1 MQESDKEL
9 VVALAKDSCTLKDM
23 AYIAS
28 LDQGTSSTRCMIF
41 DKSGSVIAIAQKE
54 HQQITPQAGWV
65 EHDPTEIWHNAK
77 VVIKEAISK
86 AAISASEIS
95 AIGVTNQRETIVA
108 WDVKTGRALHNA
120 IVWQDTRTADYLNG
134 FSESSKE
141 TLIQRTGLAIAP
153 YFSASKIHWLLQ
165 NVPAVKEAQS
175 RKDLRVG
182 TIDSWLVWNLTGGLH
197 ITDVTNASRTMLMNL
212 ETLAW
217 DLELLEIFEIPLAIL
232 PEIKSS
238 SEVYGRT
245 SLDGPFSAQIPIAGI
260 LGDQHAAMVGQ
271 ACFEKGSS
279 KTTYGTG
286 NFALLNTGTEIV
298 RSKHGLLTTVCF
310 KFGDQP
316 AQYALEGSVAVTGSA
331 IQWLRD
337 QLGIIS
343 SAAEIESLAL
353 QVKDSAGVYFVPAFS
368 GLFAPY
374 WRSDAR
380 GVIVGLTRATTKA
393 NLARAALDAICYQ
406 TMEIMDAMVADS
418 GIAMTEMKVDGGIT
432 ANELCMQLQAD
443 VMGIDIVKP
452 LITETTALGAAYA
465 AGLAIGFWQSTDEV
479 KSQWRQDRRWRAESD
494 EKTRSIGAA
503 RWKQAVERTFN
514 WVE

>member
-1 MQESDKEL
+1 MP
-9 VVALAKDSCTLKDM
+9 
-23 AYIAS
+23 YIAS

-41 DKSGSVIAIAQKE
+41 DPQGGVISMAQKE
-54 HQQITPQAGWV
+54 HHQFTPQAGWV
-65 EHDPTEIWHNAK
+65 EHDAREIWQNTQEVIQNA
-77 VVIKEAISK
+77 IK
-86 AAISASEIS
+86 AADIATSEIS

-108 WDVKTGRALHNA
+108 WDSQTGAPLHHA
-120 IVWQDTRTADYLNG
+120 IVWQDTRTADYLNQ
-134 FSESSKE
+134 FSAAVKE
-141 TLIQRTGLAIAP
+141 ELIYKTGLAIAP
-153 YFSASKIHWLLQ
+153 YFSASKINWLLK
-165 NVPAVKEAQS
+165 NVAEVRDALEIG
-175 RKDLRVG
+175 RLRVG
-182 TIDSWLVWNLTGGLH
+182 TIDSWLMWNLTGGLH

-212 ETLAW
+212 KTLDW
-217 DLELLEIFEIPLAIL
+217 DKELLDIFEIPREIL
-232 PEIKSS
+232 PEIRSS
-238 SEVYGRT
+238 SEVYGKSKAT
-245 SLDGPFSAQIPIAGI
+245 GPFGAEIRIAGI

-343 SAAEIESLAL
+343 SASEIEALASR
-353 QVKDSAGVYFVPAFS
+353 VPDSAGVSFVPAFS

-380 GVIVGLTRATTKA
+380 GVIVGLTHATTKA
-393 NLARAALDAICYQ
+393 HLARAALDAICYQ
-406 TMEIMDAMVADS
+406 TMEVMEAMVADS
-418 GIAMTEMKVDGGIT
+418 NIAMTEMKVDGGIT
-432 ANELCMQLQAD
+432 ANKLCMQLQAD
-443 VMGIDIVKP
+443 VMGIDIVKS
-452 LITETTALGAAYA
+452 LVTETSALGAAYA
-465 AGLAIGFWQSTDEV
+465 AGLAIGFWKSIAEV
-479 KSQWRQDRRWRAESD
+479 KALWRQDQRWEPTAD
-494 EKTRSIGAA
+494 EKTRRAGAKQ
-503 RWKQAVERTFN
+503 WKRAVERTFN

>member
-1 MQESDKEL
+1 
-9 VVALAKDSCTLKDM
+9 
-23 AYIAS
+23 
-28 LDQGTSSTRCMIF
+28 MIF
-41 DKSGSVIAIAQKE
+41 DKSGAVVGIAQKE
-54 HQQITPQAGWV
+54 HQQFTPHPGWV
-65 EHDPTEIWHNAK
+65 EHDAGEIWQNTQK
-77 VVIKEAISK
+77 VIEEAISNSS
-86 AAISASEIS
+86 IESAQIS
-95 AIGVTNQRETIVA
+95 AIGITNQRETIVA
-108 WDVKTGRALHNA
+108 WDAQTGKALHPA
-120 IVWQDTRTADYLNG
+120 IVWQDTRTADFLDG
-134 FSESSKE
+134 LSQSDKE
-141 TLIQRTGLAIAP
+141 LLINRTGLAIAP
-153 YFSASKIHWLLQ
+153 YFSASKIHWLLN
-165 NVPAVKEAQS
+165 NVEPVKQALAAGN
-175 RKDLRVG
+175 LRIG
-182 TIDSWLVWNLTGGLH
+182 TIDSWLTWNLTGGLH

-212 ETLAW
+212 QTLTW
-217 DLELLEIFEIPLAIL
+217 DSDLLAIFEIPLAIL

-238 SEVYGRT
+238 SEVYGET
-245 SLDGPFSAQIPIAGI
+245 SKSGPFAAQIPIAGI

-310 KFGDQP
+310 KFGNEP

-343 SAAEIESLAL
+343 SASEVEALAL
-353 QVKDSAGVYFVPAFS
+353 QVKDSGGVYFVPAFS

-393 NLARAALDAICYQ
+393 HLARAALDAICYQ
-406 TMEIMDAMVADS
+406 TMEIMEAMVADS
-418 GIAMTEMKVDGGIT
+418 DIAMTEMKVDGGIT
-432 ANELCMQLQAD
+432 ANQLCMQLQAD

-465 AGLAIGFWQSTDEV
+465 AGLAIGFWKSTDEV
-479 KSQWRQDRRWRAESD
+479 KAQWRQDRRWQAESD
-494 EKTRSIGAA
+494 EKTRTIGAA
-503 RWKQAVERTFN
+503 QWKRAVERSFN

>member
-1 MQESDKEL
+1 MS
-9 VVALAKDSCTLKDM
+9 
-23 AYIAS
+23 YIAS

-41 DKSGSVIAIAQKE
+41 DKSGAVVAIAQKE
-54 HQQITPQAGWV
+54 HQQFTPNPGWV
-65 EHDPTEIWHNAK
+65 EHDAGEIWQNTQK
-77 VVIKEAISK
+77 VIEEAISK
-86 AAISASEIS
+86 SSIDLGQIS
-95 AIGVTNQRETIVA
+95 AIGITNQRETIVA
-108 WDVKTGRALHNA
+108 WDAQTGKVLHPA
-120 IVWQDTRTADYLNG
+120 IVWQDTRTADFLDG
-134 FSESSKE
+134 LSQSEKE
-141 TLIQRTGLAIAP
+141 LLTSRTGLAIAP
-153 YFSASKIHWLLQ
+153 YFSASKIHWLLN
-165 NVPAVKEAQS
+165 NVAPVKEALAAGN
-175 RKDLRVG
+175 LRIG
-182 TIDSWLVWNLTGGLH
+182 TIDSWLTWNLTGGMH

-212 ETLAW
+212 QTLAW
-217 DLELLEIFEIPLAIL
+217 DSELLAIFDIPLAIL
-232 PEIKSS
+232 PEIRSS
-238 SEVYGRT
+238 SEIYGTT
-245 SLDGPFSAQIPIAGI
+245 SKSGPFKSQIPIAGI

-343 SAAEIESLAL
+343 SASEVEALAL
-353 QVKDSAGVYFVPAFS
+353 QVKDSGGVYFVPAFS

-393 NLARAALDAICYQ
+393 HLARAALDAICYQ
-406 TMEIMDAMVADS
+406 TMEIMEAMVADS

-432 ANELCMQLQAD
+432 ANQLCMQLQAD

-465 AGLAIGFWQSTDEV
+465 AGLAIGFWKSTDEV

-494 EKTRSIGAA
+494 EKSRTIGAA
-503 RWKQAVERTFN
+503 QWKRAVERSFN
-514 WVE
+514 WVD

>member
-1 MQESDKEL
+1 MS
-9 VVALAKDSCTLKDM
+9 
-23 AYIAS
+23 YIAS

-41 DKSGSVIAIAQKE
+41 DKSGAVVAIAQKE
-54 HQQITPQAGWV
+54 HQQFTPNPGWV
-65 EHDPTEIWHNAK
+65 EHDAGEIWQNTQK
-77 VVIKEAISK
+77 VIEEAISK
-86 AAISASEIS
+86 SSIDLGQIS
-95 AIGVTNQRETIVA
+95 AIGITNQRETIVA
-108 WDVKTGRALHNA
+108 WDAQTGKALHPA
-120 IVWQDTRTADYLNG
+120 IVWQDTRTADFLDG
-134 FSESSKE
+134 LSQSEKE
-141 TLIQRTGLAIAP
+141 LLTSRTGLAIAP
-153 YFSASKIHWLLQ
+153 YFSASKIHWLLN
-165 NVPAVKEAQS
+165 NVAPVKQALAAGN
-175 RKDLRVG
+175 LRIG
-182 TIDSWLVWNLTGGLH
+182 TIDSWLTWNLTGGMH

-212 ETLAW
+212 QTLAW
-217 DLELLEIFEIPLAIL
+217 DSELLAIFDIPLAIL
-232 PEIKSS
+232 PEIRSS
-238 SEVYGRT
+238 SEIYGTT
-245 SLDGPFSAQIPIAGI
+245 SKSGPFKSQIPIAGI

-343 SAAEIESLAL
+343 SASEVEALAL

-393 NLARAALDAICYQ
+393 HLARAALDAICYQ
-406 TMEIMDAMVADS
+406 TMEIMEAMVADS

-432 ANELCMQLQAD
+432 ANQLCMQLQAD
-443 VMGIDIVKP
+443 VLGIDIVKP

-465 AGLAIGFWQSTDEV
+465 AGLAIGFWKSTDEV
-479 KSQWRQDRRWRAESD
+479 KSQWRQDRRWQAESD
-494 EKTRSIGAA
+494 EKSRTIGAA
-503 RWKQAVERTFN
+503 QWKRAVERSFN
-514 WVE
+514 WVD

>member
-1 MQESDKEL
+1 MP
-9 VVALAKDSCTLKDM
+9 
-23 AYIAS
+23 YIAS

-41 DKSGSVIAIAQKE
+41 DPQGRVISMAQKE
-54 HQQITPQAGWV
+54 HHQFTPQAGWV
-65 EHDPTEIWHNAK
+65 EHDAREIWQNTHGVIENA
-77 VVIKEAISK
+77 IKTAGI
-86 AAISASEIS
+86 ATSEIS

-108 WDVKTGRALHNA
+108 WDSQTGAPLHRA
-120 IVWQDTRTADYLNG
+120 IVWQDTRTSNFLN
-134 FSESSKE
+134 ELDPAVKQV
-141 TLIQRTGLAIAP
+141 LIQKTGLAIAP
-153 YFSASKIHWLLQ
+153 YFSASKIHWLLN
-165 NVPAVKEAQS
+165 NVAEVRDALAIG
-175 RKDLRVG
+175 RLRVG
-182 TIDSWLVWNLTGGLH
+182 TIDSWLMWNLTNGLF

-212 ETLAW
+212 KTLDW
-217 DLELLEIFEIPLAIL
+217 DQELLNIFEIPREIL
-232 PEIKSS
+232 PEIRSS
-238 SEVYGRT
+238 SEVYGK
-245 SLDGPFSAQIPIAGI
+245 SKVSGPFGAEIRIAGI

-271 ACFEKGSS
+271 VCFEKGSS

-298 RSKHGLLTTVCF
+298 HSKHGLLTTVCF

-343 SAAEIESLAL
+343 NVSEIEDLAS
-353 QVKDSAGVYFVPAFS
+353 QVPDSAGVSFVPAFS

-393 NLARAALDAICYQ
+393 HLARAALDAICYQ
-406 TMEIMDAMVADS
+406 TMEVMEAMVADS
-418 GIAMTEMKVDGGIT
+418 KIAMTEMKVDGGIT
-432 ANELCMQLQAD
+432 ANKLCMQLQAD

-452 LITETTALGAAYA
+452 LVTETTALGAAYA
-465 AGLAIGFWQSTDEV
+465 AGLAIGFWKSTAEV
-479 KSQWRQDRRWRAESD
+479 KAQWRQDQRWESTTD
-494 EKTRSIGAA
+494 EKTRSAGAKQ
-503 RWKQAVERTFN
+503 WKRAVERTFN

>member
-1 MQESDKEL
+1 MP
-9 VVALAKDSCTLKDM
+9 
-23 AYIAS
+23 YIAS

-41 DKSGSVIAIAQKE
+41 DPQGRVISMAQKE
-54 HQQITPQAGWV
+54 HHQFTPQAGWV
-65 EHDPTEIWHNAK
+65 EHDAREIWQNTHGVIENA
-77 VVIKEAISK
+77 IKTAGI
-86 AAISASEIS
+86 ATSEIS

-108 WDVKTGRALHNA
+108 WDSQTGAPLHRA
-120 IVWQDTRTADYLNG
+120 IVWQDTRTSNFLN
-134 FSESSKE
+134 ELDPAVKQV
-141 TLIQRTGLAIAP
+141 LIQKTGLAIAP
-153 YFSASKIHWLLQ
+153 YFSASKIHWLLN
-165 NVPAVKEAQS
+165 NVAEVRDALAIG
-175 RKDLRVG
+175 RLRVG
-182 TIDSWLVWNLTGGLH
+182 TIDSWLMWNLTNGLF

-212 ETLAW
+212 KTLDW
-217 DLELLEIFEIPLAIL
+217 DQELLNIFEIPREIL
-232 PEIKSS
+232 PEIRSS
-238 SEVYGRT
+238 SEVYGK
-245 SLDGPFSAQIPIAGI
+245 SKVSGPFGAEIRIAGI

-271 ACFEKGSS
+271 VCFEKGSS

-298 RSKHGLLTTVCF
+298 HSKHGLLTTVCF

-343 SAAEIESLAL
+343 NVSEIEDLAS
-353 QVKDSAGVYFVPAFS
+353 QVPDSAGVSFVPAFS

-393 NLARAALDAICYQ
+393 HLARAALDAICYQ
-406 TMEIMDAMVADS
+406 TMEVMEAMVADS
-418 GIAMTEMKVDGGIT
+418 KIAMTEMKVDGGIT
-432 ANELCMQLQAD
+432 ANKLCMQLQAD

-452 LITETTALGAAYA
+452 LVTETTALGAAYA
-465 AGLAIGFWQSTDEV
+465 AGLAMGFWKSTAEV
-479 KSQWRQDRRWRAESD
+479 KAQWRQDQRWESTTD
-494 EKTRSIGAA
+494 EKTRSAGAKQ
-503 RWKQAVERTFN
+503 WKRAVERTFN

>member
-1 MQESDKEL
+1 MS
-9 VVALAKDSCTLKDM
+9 
-23 AYIAS
+23 YIAS

-41 DKSGSVIAIAQKE
+41 DKSGAVVAIAQKE
-54 HQQITPQAGWV
+54 HQQFTPNPGWV
-65 EHDPTEIWHNAK
+65 EHDAGEIWQNTQK
-77 VVIKEAISK
+77 VIEEAISK
-86 AAISASEIS
+86 SSIDLGQIS
-95 AIGVTNQRETIVA
+95 AIGITNQRETIVA
-108 WDVKTGRALHNA
+108 WDAQTGKVLHPA
-120 IVWQDTRTADYLNG
+120 IVWQDTRTADFLDG
-134 FSESSKE
+134 LSQSEKE
-141 TLIQRTGLAIAP
+141 LLTSRTGLAIAP
-153 YFSASKIHWLLQ
+153 YFSASKIHWLLN
-165 NVPAVKEAQS
+165 NVAPVKEALAAGN
-175 RKDLRVG
+175 LRIG
-182 TIDSWLVWNLTGGLH
+182 TIDSWLTWNLTGGMH

-212 ETLAW
+212 QTLAW
-217 DLELLEIFEIPLAIL
+217 DSELLAIFDIPLAIL
-232 PEIKSS
+232 PEIRSS
-238 SEVYGRT
+238 SEIYGTT
-245 SLDGPFSAQIPIAGI
+245 SKSGPFKSQIPIAGI

-343 SAAEIESLAL
+343 SASEVETLAL
-353 QVKDSAGVYFVPAFS
+353 QVKDSGGVYFVPAFS

-393 NLARAALDAICYQ
+393 HLARAALDAICYQ
-406 TMEIMDAMVADS
+406 TMEIMEAMVADS

-432 ANELCMQLQAD
+432 ANQLCMQLQAD

-465 AGLAIGFWQSTDEV
+465 AGLAIGFWKSTDEV

-494 EKTRSIGAA
+494 EKSRTIGAA
-503 RWKQAVERTFN
+503 QWKRAVERSFN
-514 WVE
+514 WVD

>member
-1 MQESDKEL
+1 
-9 VVALAKDSCTLKDM
+9 
-23 AYIAS
+23 
-28 LDQGTSSTRCMIF
+28 MIF
-41 DKSGSVIAIAQKE
+41 DKSGAVVGIAQKE
-54 HQQITPQAGWV
+54 HQQFTPHPGWV
-65 EHDPTEIWHNAK
+65 EHDAGEIWQNTQK
-77 VVIKEAISK
+77 VIEEAISNSSIEP
-86 AAISASEIS
+86 AQIS
-95 AIGVTNQRETIVA
+95 AIGITNQRETIVA
-108 WDVKTGRALHNA
+108 WDAQTGKALHPA
-120 IVWQDTRTADYLNG
+120 IVWQDTRTADFLDG
-134 FSESSKE
+134 LSQSDKE
-141 TLIQRTGLAIAP
+141 LLTSRTGLAIAP
-153 YFSASKIHWLLQ
+153 YFSASKINWMLN
-165 NVPAVKEAQS
+165 NVEPVKQALAAGN
-175 RKDLRVG
+175 LRIG
-182 TIDSWLVWNLTGGLH
+182 TIDSWLTWNLTGGLH

-212 ETLAW
+212 QTLTW
-217 DLELLEIFEIPLAIL
+217 DSELLTIFDIPLAIL

-238 SEVYGRT
+238 SEVYGTT
-245 SLDGPFSAQIPIAGI
+245 SKGGPFKSQIPIAGI

-286 NFALLNTGTEIV
+286 NFALLNTGAEIV

-310 KFGDQP
+310 KFGNEP

-343 SAAEIESLAL
+343 SASEVEALAL
-353 QVKDSAGVYFVPAFS
+353 QVKDSGGVYFVPAFS

-393 NLARAALDAICYQ
+393 HLARAALDAICYQ
-406 TMEIMDAMVADS
+406 TMEIMESMVADS

-432 ANELCMQLQAD
+432 ANQLCMQLQAD

-465 AGLAIGFWQSTDEV
+465 AGLAIGFWKSTDEV
-479 KSQWRQDRRWRAESD
+479 KAQWRQDRRWQAESD
-494 EKTRSIGAA
+494 EKTRIIGAA
-503 RWKQAVERTFN
+503 QWKRAVERSFN
-514 WVE
+514 WVD

>member
-1 MQESDKEL
+1 
-9 VVALAKDSCTLKDM
+9 M

-41 DKSGSVIAIAQKE
+41 DKTGAVLAIAQKE
-54 HQQITPQAGWV
+54 HQQFTPKAGWV
-65 EHDPTEIWHNAK
+65 EHDAAEIWQNAQL
-77 VVIKEAISK
+77 VIKEAIAK
-86 AAISASEIS
+86 AGINAKDIS

-108 WDVKTGRALHNA
+108 WDAKTGKPLHQA
-120 IVWQDTRTADYLNG
+120 IVWQDTRTADFL
-134 FSESSKE
+134 EALTSSTKE
-141 TLIQRTGLAIAP
+141 LLINRTGLAIAP
-153 YFSASKIHWLLQ
+153 YFSASKIHWLLN
-165 NVPAVKEAQS
+165 NVAAVQEANA
-175 RKDLRVG
+175 RGDLRVG
-182 TIDSWLVWNLTGGLH
+182 TIDSWLAWNLLGGLH
-197 ITDVTNASRTMLMNL
+197 ITEVTNASRTMLMNL
-212 ETLAW
+212 ETLTW
-217 DLELLEIFEIPLAIL
+217 DPELLAIFDIPIEIL

-238 SEVYGRT
+238 SEVYGST
-245 SLDGPFSAQIPIAGI
+245 SAAGPFDAEIPISGI

-286 NFALLNTGTEIV
+286 NFALLNTGNEIV

-310 KFGDQP
+310 KFGGQP

-337 QLGIIS
+337 QLGIIQ
-343 SAAEIESLAL
+343 SASEIEALAS
-353 QVKDSAGVYFVPAFS
+353 QVPDSGGVYFVPAFS

-380 GVIVGLTRATTKA
+380 GIIVGLTRATTKA
-393 NLARAALDAICYQ
+393 HLARAALDAICYQ

-465 AGLAIGFWQSTDEV
+465 AGLAIGFWKSTDEV
-479 KSQWRQDRRWRAESD
+479 KAQWRQDQRWNPKSDQETRIYGATQWKRAV
-494 EKTRSIGAA
+494 T
-503 RWKQAVERTFN
+503 RTFN
-514 WVE
+514 WLE

>member
-1 MQESDKEL
+1 
-9 VVALAKDSCTLKDM
+9 
-23 AYIAS
+23 
-28 LDQGTSSTRCMIF
+28 MIF
-41 DKSGSVIAIAQKE
+41 DPNGRVISIAQKE
-54 HQQITPQAGWV
+54 HHQFTPQAGWV
-65 EHDPTEIWHNAK
+65 EHDAREIWQNTQE
-77 VVIKEAISK
+77 VIQTAIK
-86 AAISASEIS
+86 TAGITTSEIS

-108 WDVKTGRALHNA
+108 WDSQTGAPLHRA
-120 IVWQDTRTADYLNG
+120 IVWQDTRTANFLN
-134 FSESSKE
+134 ELDPAVKQV
-141 TLIQRTGLAIAP
+141 LIQKTGLAIAP
-153 YFSASKIHWLLQ
+153 YFSASKIHWLLN
-165 NVPAVKEAQS
+165 NVAEVRNALAIG
-175 RKDLRVG
+175 RLRVG
-182 TIDSWLVWNLTGGLH
+182 TIDSWLMWNLTNTLH

-212 ETLAW
+212 KTLDW
-217 DLELLEIFEIPLAIL
+217 DQELLDIFEIPREIL
-232 PEIKSS
+232 PEIRSS
-238 SEVYGRT
+238 SEVYGE
-245 SLDGPFSAQIPIAGI
+245 SKASGPFGAEIRIAGI

-298 RSKHGLLTTVCF
+298 HSKHGLLTTVCF

-343 SAAEIESLAL
+343 SASEIEDLAA
-353 QVKDSAGVYFVPAFS
+353 QVPDSAGVSFVPAFS

-393 NLARAALDAICYQ
+393 HLARAALDAICYQ
-406 TMEIMDAMVADS
+406 TMEVMEAMVADS
-418 GIAMTEMKVDGGIT
+418 KIAMTEMKVDGGIT
-432 ANELCMQLQAD
+432 ANKLCMQLQAD

-452 LITETTALGAAYA
+452 LVTETTALGAAYA
-465 AGLAIGFWQSTDEV
+465 AGLAIGFWKSTDEV
-479 KSQWRQDRRWRAESD
+479 KAQWRQDQRWKSTTD
-494 EKTRSIGAA
+494 EKTRSAGAKQ
-503 RWKQAVERTFN
+503 WKRAVERSFN

>member
-1 MQESDKEL
+1 MS
-9 VVALAKDSCTLKDM
+9 
-23 AYIAS
+23 YIAS
-28 LDQGTSSTRCMIF
+28 IDQGTSSTRCMIF
-41 DKSGSVIAIAQKE
+41 DKSGAVVGIAQKE
-54 HQQITPQAGWV
+54 HQQFTPHPGWV
-65 EHDPTEIWHNAK
+65 EHDAGEIWQNTQK
-77 VVIKEAISK
+77 VIEEAISNSS
-86 AAISASEIS
+86 IESAQIS
-95 AIGVTNQRETIVA
+95 AIGITNQRETIVA
-108 WDVKTGRALHNA
+108 WDAQTGKALHPA
-120 IVWQDTRTADYLNG
+120 IVWQDTRTADFLDG
-134 FSESSKE
+134 LSQSDKE
-141 TLIQRTGLAIAP
+141 LLINRTGLAIAP
-153 YFSASKIHWLLQ
+153 YFSASKIHWLLN
-165 NVPAVKEAQS
+165 NVEPVKQALAAGN
-175 RKDLRVG
+175 LRIG
-182 TIDSWLVWNLTGGLH
+182 TIDSWLTWNLTGGLH

-212 ETLAW
+212 QTLTW
-217 DLELLEIFEIPLAIL
+217 DSDLLAIFEIPLAIL

-238 SEVYGRT
+238 SEVYGET
-245 SLDGPFSAQIPIAGI
+245 SKSGPFAAQIPIAGI

-310 KFGDQP
+310 KFGNEP

-343 SAAEIESLAL
+343 SASEVEALAL
-353 QVKDSAGVYFVPAFS
+353 QVKDSGGVYFVPAFS

-393 NLARAALDAICYQ
+393 HLARAALDAICYQ
-406 TMEIMDAMVADS
+406 TMEIMEAMVADS
-418 GIAMTEMKVDGGIT
+418 DIAMTEMKVDGGIT
-432 ANELCMQLQAD
+432 ANQLCMQLQAD

-465 AGLAIGFWQSTDEV
+465 AGLAIGFWKSTDEV
-479 KSQWRQDRRWRAESD
+479 KAQWRQDRRWQAESD
-494 EKTRSIGAA
+494 EKTRTIGAA
-503 RWKQAVERTFN
+503 QWKRAVERSFN

>member
-1 MQESDKEL
+1 MS
-9 VVALAKDSCTLKDM
+9 
-23 AYIAS
+23 YIAS
-28 LDQGTSSTRCMIF
+28 IDQGTSSTRCMIF
-41 DKSGSVIAIAQKE
+41 DKSGAVVGIAQKE
-54 HQQITPQAGWV
+54 HQQFTPHPGWV
-65 EHDPTEIWHNAK
+65 EHDAGEIWQNTQK
-77 VVIKEAISK
+77 VIEEAISNSSIEP
-86 AAISASEIS
+86 AQIS
-95 AIGVTNQRETIVA
+95 AIGITNQRETIVA
-108 WDVKTGRALHNA
+108 WDAQTGKALHPA
-120 IVWQDTRTADYLNG
+120 IVWQDTRTADFLDG
-134 FSESSKE
+134 LSQSDKE
-141 TLIQRTGLAIAP
+141 LLTSRTGLAIAP
-153 YFSASKIHWLLQ
+153 YFSASKINWMLN
-165 NVPAVKEAQS
+165 NVEPVKQALAAGN
-175 RKDLRVG
+175 LRIG
-182 TIDSWLVWNLTGGLH
+182 TIDSWLTWNLTGGLH

-212 ETLAW
+212 QTLTW
-217 DLELLEIFEIPLAIL
+217 DSELLTIFDIPLAIL

-238 SEVYGRT
+238 SEVYGTT
-245 SLDGPFSAQIPIAGI
+245 SKGGPFKSQIPIAGI

-286 NFALLNTGTEIV
+286 NFALLNTGAEIV

-310 KFGDQP
+310 KFGNEP

-343 SAAEIESLAL
+343 SAAEVETLAL
-353 QVKDSAGVYFVPAFS
+353 QVKDSGGVYFVPAFS

-393 NLARAALDAICYQ
+393 HLARAALDAICYQ
-406 TMEIMDAMVADS
+406 TMEIMESMVADS

-432 ANELCMQLQAD
+432 ANQLCMQLQAD

-465 AGLAIGFWQSTDEV
+465 AGLAIGFWKSTDEV
-479 KSQWRQDRRWRAESD
+479 KAQWRQDRRWQAEID
-494 EKTRSIGAA
+494 EKTRIIGAA
-503 RWKQAVERTFN
+503 LWKRAVERTFN

>member
-1 MQESDKEL
+1 MP
-9 VVALAKDSCTLKDM
+9 
-23 AYIAS
+23 YIAS

-41 DKSGSVIAIAQKE
+41 DPQGRVISMAQKE
-54 HQQITPQAGWV
+54 HHQFTPQAGWV
-65 EHDPTEIWHNAK
+65 EHDAREIWQNTHGVIENA
-77 VVIKEAISK
+77 IKTAGI
-86 AAISASEIS
+86 ATSEIS

-108 WDVKTGRALHNA
+108 WDSQTGAPLHRA
-120 IVWQDTRTADYLNG
+120 IVWQDTRTSNFLN
-134 FSESSKE
+134 ELDPAVKQV
-141 TLIQRTGLAIAP
+141 LIQKTGLAIAP
-153 YFSASKIHWLLQ
+153 YFSASKIHWLLN
-165 NVPAVKEAQS
+165 NVAEVRDALAIG
-175 RKDLRVG
+175 RLRVG
-182 TIDSWLVWNLTGGLH
+182 TIDSWLMWNLTNGLF

-212 ETLAW
+212 KTLDW
-217 DLELLEIFEIPLAIL
+217 DQELLNIFEIPREIL
-232 PEIKSS
+232 PEIRSS
-238 SEVYGRT
+238 SEVYGK
-245 SLDGPFSAQIPIAGI
+245 SKVSGPFGAEIRIAGI

-271 ACFEKGSS
+271 VCFEKGSS

-298 RSKHGLLTTVCF
+298 HSKHGLLTTVCF

-343 SAAEIESLAL
+343 NVSEIEDLAS
-353 QVKDSAGVYFVPAFS
+353 QVPDSAGVSFVPAFS

-393 NLARAALDAICYQ
+393 HLARAALDAICYQ
-406 TMEIMDAMVADS
+406 TMEVMEAMVADS
-418 GIAMTEMKVDGGIT
+418 KIAMTEMKVDGGIT
-432 ANELCMQLQAD
+432 ANKLCMQLQAD

-452 LITETTALGAAYA
+452 LVTETTALGAAYA
-465 AGLAIGFWQSTDEV
+465 AGLAIGFWKSTDEV
-479 KSQWRQDRRWRAESD
+479 KAQWRQDQRWKSTTD
-494 EKTRSIGAA
+494 EKTRSAGAKQ
-503 RWKQAVERTFN
+503 WKRAVERTLN

>member
-1 MQESDKEL
+1 MP
-9 VVALAKDSCTLKDM
+9 
-23 AYIAS
+23 YIAS

-41 DKSGSVIAIAQKE
+41 DPNGRVISIAQKE
-54 HQQITPQAGWV
+54 HHQFTPQAGWV
-65 EHDPTEIWHNAK
+65 EHDAREIWQNTQE
-77 VVIKEAISK
+77 VIQTAIK
-86 AAISASEIS
+86 TAGITTSEIS

-108 WDVKTGRALHNA
+108 WDSQTGAPLHRA
-120 IVWQDTRTADYLNG
+120 IVWQDTRTANFLN
-134 FSESSKE
+134 ELDPAVKQV
-141 TLIQRTGLAIAP
+141 LIQKTGLAIAP
-153 YFSASKIHWLLQ
+153 YFSASKIHWLLN
-165 NVPAVKEAQS
+165 NVAEVRNALAIG
-175 RKDLRVG
+175 RLRVG
-182 TIDSWLVWNLTGGLH
+182 TIDSWLMWNLTNTLH

-212 ETLAW
+212 KTLDW
-217 DLELLEIFEIPLAIL
+217 DQELLDIFEIPREIL
-232 PEIKSS
+232 PEIRSS
-238 SEVYGRT
+238 SEVYGE
-245 SLDGPFSAQIPIAGI
+245 SKASGPFGAEIRIAGI

-298 RSKHGLLTTVCF
+298 HSKHGLLTTVCF

-343 SAAEIESLAL
+343 SASEIEDLAA
-353 QVKDSAGVYFVPAFS
+353 QVPDSAGVSFVPAFS

-393 NLARAALDAICYQ
+393 HLARAALDAICYQ
-406 TMEIMDAMVADS
+406 TMEVMEAMVADS
-418 GIAMTEMKVDGGIT
+418 KIAMTEMKVDGGIT
-432 ANELCMQLQAD
+432 ANKLCMQLQAD

-452 LITETTALGAAYA
+452 LVTETTALGAAYA
-465 AGLAIGFWQSTDEV
+465 AGLAIGFWKSTDEV
-479 KSQWRQDRRWRAESD
+479 KAQWRQDQRWKSTTD
-494 EKTRSIGAA
+494 EKTRSAGAKQ
-503 RWKQAVERTFN
+503 WKRAVERSFN